1 MTCWPTPLRLQS
13 WCKPGGG
20 VLHPLC
26 ANNNERCE
34 VKEGHFAKRAS
45 WTAHSNTPL
54 ELAAMIRRSFPLIFL
69 AVFLWQSLAVLGPMN
84 IAQHAGDLDHRVAHG
99 QDANHHHHADQSLH
113 IDGDDGPL
121 EHLHPDT
128 NTNTAV
134 LLTSFQLVVIGG
146 ASFSPP
152 ETDHTAWPSHTLEGP
167 FRPPMALA

>member
-1 MTCWPTPLRLQS
+1 
-13 WCKPGGG
+13 
-20 VLHPLC
+20 
-26 ANNNERCE
+26 
-34 VKEGHFAKRAS
+34 
-45 WTAHSNTPL
+45 
-54 ELAAMIRRSFPLIFL
+54 MIRSSFITFFL
-69 AVFLWQSLAVLGPMN
+69 AVFLWQSLVVFGSKQL
-84 IAQHAGDLDHRVAHG
+84 AQGAGFINHMVAHG

-134 LLTSFQLVVIGG
+134 LLTSFQLALIGG

-167 FRPPMALA
+167 FRPPMARA